1 MPEEL
6 DPIHTQFIFTN
17 NGKRSKNGR
26 ETACR
31 EAFEHFLLNINI
43 KERGIILM
51 LICNELKQY
60 TYNRREERKRAGVMK
75 NTLVLIHLIL
85 LKQLQLQH

>member
-26 ETACR
+26 ETTCR

-43 KERGIILM
+43 KERGII
-51 LICNELKQY
+51 N
-60 TYNRREERKRAGVMK
+60 
-75 NTLVLIHLIL
+75 
-85 LKQLQLQH
+85 